1 MAIYV
6 EPTMLDVYVAH
17 MGFIV
22 CDCTLVG
29 KSAYFGIRF
38 GSRLTG
44 AERFCSHHFC
54 REYCTRVASIY
65 LEVVGS

>member
-1 MAIYV
+1 MIEEGSVPKPDMAIYV

-29 KSAYFGIRF
+29 KSAYFGM
-38 GSRLTG
+38 TG
-44 AERFCSHHFC
+44 A
-54 REYCTRVASIY
+54 
-65 LEVVGS
+65 